1 MKLDKREPSGREKD
15 EASAKLLEELR
26 QKLYSERIPAARRAA
41 FNLAWMQED
50 GFEILTEAIFSNAA
64 KSTKRAAV
72 YGLRKMQGRMKKVA
86 RQFLEDGLGSERKDV
101 RDICKHAKAVLEQKP
116 PAKRKGCKHK
126 PKFKIREISHT
137 SPRERGLDP
146 NGNRRHRPGFAGG
159 RGRGR

>member
-15 EASAKLLEELR
+15 EASLKLLEELR

-50 GFEILTEAIFSNAA
+50 GFEILKEAIFSRAP
-64 KSTKRAAV
+64 KCTKRAAV

-86 RQFLEDGLGSERKDV
+86 RQFLEDGLTNDRKDV

-116 PAKRKGCKHK
+116 PAKKKQRKHK

-137 SPRERGLDP
+137 SARERGLDP
-146 NGNRRHRPGFAGG
+146 NGNARRRPGFAGG
-159 RGRGR
+159 RRRGG